1 LRKVPWHGKKPDM
14 EHFDYVI
21 AGAGVVGLT
30 TALAVLRRA
39 PSARL
44 AVIEKEPSPGRHASG
59 RNSGVLHCGLY
70 YGSDTKKAKV
80 CAAGGRLM
88 AAFAAEHGIRLS
100 RCGKVLVATDPAQA
114 PVVDR
119 LLANARVGGI
129 RAERIDNQTL
139 LALEPAAP
147 PEAVAAIHCPDT
159 AVIDIKA
166 VMAALTDRL
175 RDAGVR
181 FFFQRRAAGPGPD
194 GSLATTCGP
203 IAAGFLFNCCGA
215 YADVLAQAY
224 GFARNYALVPFKGIY
239 WKLSPAKAAQVR
251 GNIYPVPDIAMP
263 FLGVHLTRGISG
275 DVYVGPTA
283 IPALGRENYGLLAGA
298 RPLEA
303 ATILARLAR
312 LYLADVDHFRS
323 LAHTELRKYA
333 KSHFYHCARRLMP
346 SLAIN
351 DLVPTTKAGIRP
363 QLVNLAEGRL
373 EMDYILE
380 GDARSLHVLNAIS
393 PAFTGSFAF
402 AEMIVEASGAM

>member
-1 LRKVPWHGKKPDM
+1 MD
-14 EHFDYVI
+14 HFDFVI
-21 AGAGVVGLT
+21 AGAGIVGLT

-39 PSARL
+39 PTARL
-44 AVIEKEPSPGRHASG
+44 AVVEKEPAPGRHASG

-70 YGSDTKKAKV
+70 YGSDTKKAQV
-80 CAAGGRLM
+80 CAVGGRRM
-88 AAFAAEHGIRLS
+88 AEFAAEHGIRLD
-100 RCGKVLVATDPAQA
+100 RCGKVLAATDPAQL
-114 PVVDR
+114 PVVER
-119 LLANARVGGI
+119 LLANARAGGI
-129 RAERIDNQTL
+129 RAERIDNRTL

-159 AVIDIKA
+159 AVIDIQG
-166 VMAALTDRL
+166 VMATLAGRL

-181 FFFQRRAAGPGPD
+181 FFFQRRVAGPGPD
-194 GSLATTCGP
+194 GAIATTTGP

-215 YADVLAQAY
+215 YADVLAKAY
-224 GFARNYALVPFKGIY
+224 GFARAYALVPFKGIY
-239 WKLSPAKAAQVR
+239 WKLAPASAARVR

-263 FLGVHLTRGISG
+263 FLGVHFTRGISG

-303 ATILARLAR
+303 AAILVRLAR
-312 LYLADVDHFRS
+312 LYLADVDHFRN

-333 KSHFYHCARRLMP
+333 KAHFHRCAQRLMP
-346 SLAIN
+346 SLGID
-351 DLVPTTKAGIRP
+351 DLVPTNKAGIRP

-402 AEMIVEASGAM
+402 AEMIVAASGVI

>member
-1 LRKVPWHGKKPDM
+1 V
-14 EHFDYVI
+14 EHFDFVI
-21 AGAGVVGLT
+21 AGAGIVGLT

-39 PSARL
+39 PTARL
-44 AVIEKEPSPGRHASG
+44 AIIEKEPGPGRHASG

-70 YGSDTKKAKV
+70 YGSDTKKARV
-80 CAAGGRLM
+80 CATGGRLM
-88 AAFAAEHGIRLS
+88 AEFAREHGIRLN
-100 RCGKVLVATDPAQA
+100 RCGKVLVATDPAQS
-114 PVVDR
+114 PVVER
-119 LLANARVGGI
+119 LLANARDGGI

-159 AVIDIKA
+159 AVIDVQA
-166 VMAALTDRL
+166 VMATLAARLTE
-175 RDAGVR
+175 AGAR
-181 FFFQRRAAGPGPD
+181 FFYQRRVAGPGPD
-194 GSLATTCGP
+194 GAIATTAGP
-203 IAAGFLFNCCGA
+203 VAAGFLFNCAGA
-215 YADVLAQAY
+215 YADVLARAY
-224 GFARNYALVPFKGIY
+224 GFAQNYALAPFKGLY
-239 WKLSPAKAAQVR
+239 WKLTPASAARIR

-263 FLGVHLTRGISG
+263 FLGVHLTRSISG

-303 ATILARLAR
+303 AAILARLAR
-312 LYLADVDHFRS
+312 LWLADTDHFRA
-323 LAHTELRKYA
+323 LAKTEIRKYG
-333 KSHFYHCARRLMP
+333 KGHFYQCAKRLMP
-346 SLAIN
+346 SLGVD

-363 QLVNLAEGRL
+363 QLVNLAANRL

-402 AEMIVEASGAM
+402 AEMIVEASGAV